1 MAQDGTFLPGT
12 GPAELFLTSGDT
24 GAKLRRRA
32 LWLLRAADLGAID
45 LTKVR
50 VCCACP
56 SVSVWLR
63 LLSGIGV
70 QLSPLQQLSVHAL
83 LFERLLVCRCASFA
97 ISLVTF
103 DSARRLATRPF

>member
-45 LTKVR
+45 LTKVCWR
-50 VCCACP
+50 VAVSREALLAFDP
-56 SVSVWLR
+56 SVITVAAVSFL
-63 LLSGIGV
+63 
-70 QLSPLQQLSVHAL
+70 PL
-83 LFERLLVCRCASFA
+83 
-97 ISLVTF
+97 
-103 DSARRLATRPF
+103 

>member
-50 VCCACP
+50 VCIHQCVSLAALALAHWRPIITAAATFCARI
-56 SVSVWLR
+56 VV
-63 LLSGIGV
+63 
-70 QLSPLQQLSVHAL
+70 
-83 LFERLLVCRCASFA
+83 
-97 ISLVTF
+97 
-103 DSARRLATRPF
+103 